1 MQITLMQGILLAI
14 MTIIV
19 GLDFFVEAFFV
30 FRPLM
35 VSTFT
40 GIILGDV
47 VLGLKVGALIELA
60 FAGLTPAGGTQPP
73 NPVFAGLMGTVL
85 AYTTGCQPSAAL
97 GLCLPFSFLGQY
109 LILFYYSAFSFFM
122 GKADKAASEADT
134 GAIAKINLTT
144 MAIVSISYGVVAF
157 LCTYVAQEPMKMFV
171 NSLPEVITHG
181 LEVAGGILPAVGFG
195 MLLRV
200 MMKTKYTPYFIAGFL
215 MASFCDMPNL
225 LPVALLGTVFA
236 LIDFFGA
243 KQRKQDIEEA
253 LQNASID
260 NFGGDDKEALS
271 LAMTDNLEF
280 INTHPNLV
288 GFLMGLMMSLEEGGA
303 DHDTIKG
310 LKLALFGPIAG
321 IGDAIFWFTILPIVA
336 GISCSFASQG
346 SILGPIIFFLVY
358 LAIWILRIVWTHLGY
373 NLGTK
378 SIDIIT
384 ENSDTIA
391 NAATILGITVIGA
404 LIASYVSINLLPVI
418 EVDGGIKV
426 TVQTEFF
433 DKIFPNFLPMRV
445 TLLCFWLLKKKQVSP
460 IVLIVAIIVLSI
472 VASAVGLL

>member
-1 MQITLMQGILLAI
+1 MLEPLDVVLVD
-14 MTIIV
+14 IV
-19 GLDFFVEAFFV
+19 ADINLGKSV
-30 FRPLM
+30 FLGNFI
-35 VSTFT
+35 V

-134 GAIAKINLTT
+134 STITKINLTT
-144 MAIVSISYGVVAF
+144 MAIVSGVVAF

-260 NFGGDDKEALS
+260 SFGGDD
-271 LAMTDNLEF
+271 N
-280 INTHPNLV
+280 V
-288 GFLMGLMMSLEEGGA
+288 G
-303 DHDTIKG
+303 I
-310 LKLALFGPIAG
+310 
-321 IGDAIFWFTILPIVA
+321 
-336 GISCSFASQG
+336 
-346 SILGPIIFFLVY
+346 
-358 LAIWILRIVWTHLGY
+358 
-373 NLGTK
+373 
-378 SIDIIT
+378 
-384 ENSDTIA
+384 
-391 NAATILGITVIGA
+391 
-404 LIASYVSINLLPVI
+404 
-418 EVDGGIKV
+418 
-426 TVQTEFF
+426 
-433 DKIFPNFLPMRV
+433 
-445 TLLCFWLLKKKQVSP
+445 
-460 IVLIVAIIVLSI
+460 
-472 VASAVGLL
+472 